1 MGICICRV
9 IPFSDLTE
17 AHAVCT
23 FFSHSLATARASAC
37 VVADMDTAIE
47 VAAPPDALMTPSEI
61 PAPALFPE
69 GTVSKT
75 KDDPKDHKDRAAHDA
90 SVADLSEKNA
100 KASTLTA
107 DAVNG
112 DGDGTFTHDPMP
124 LTDDYQVDSGYT
136 SGANG
141 TLDDIWS
148 PATKLKRRL
157 EDTQD
162 LIVCPGV
169 YDGFSARIALSV
181 GFDAMYM
188 VRLLLLL
195 SLGQLRRKIGLTAS

>member
-1 MGICICRV
+1 MYGL

-23 FFSHSLATARASAC
+23 FFSDSLATARESAC
-37 VVADMDTAIE
+37 VMADMDIATE
-47 VAAPPDALMTPSEI
+47 GAAPPDVPMTLSEV
-61 PAPALFPE
+61 PVPALCPE
-69 GTVSKT
+69 ETTSKT
-75 KDDPKDHKDRAAHDA
+75 EDNSKDHIDRAVHDA
-90 SVADLSEKNA
+90 SVADSSEKDA
-100 KASTLTA
+100 IASTLTA

-112 DGDGTFTHDPMP
+112 IGDGTFTHDPMP
-124 LTDDYQVDSGYT
+124 LTDDHQLDSGYS

-141 TLDDIWS
+141 TYDDIWS

-157 EDTQD
+157 EDTRD

-188 VRLLLLL
+188 VRLLSILCHV
-195 SLGQLRRKIGLTAS
+195 